1 MLGTTIGHRYK
12 ILEKIGGGGMADVYL
27 ANDKLLNRQVA
38 IKILHHQYINDNE
51 FVKRFRREAQAASS
65 LSHENIVTIYDI
77 GEEKDIYYI
86 VMEFIKGYT
95 LKDLINKSGS
105 IEVKQALDIAKK
117 ICDALDHAH
126 QNKIIHRD
134 IKPHNILIGYNGEIK
149 VTDFGIA
156 RSASQV
162 TITHTGSVLGS
173 VHYSSPEQARGG
185 WTDEKTDLYSLGIV
199 LYEMVT
205 GELPFSG
212 ESPISIVLKHLEE
225 NFVYPKEIN
234 PSIPQ
239 SVENI
244 IIKALVKNP
253 SKRYESAKEMLN
265 DLETA
270 LEPRRINEPR
280 VELVTEDMYD
290 DEKTIIIPQ
299 INSIDNSF
307 ATKSRKTKKTNK
319 IKKTNNNKWIILP
332 IAIILIISLT
342 FLGIQYFSNILEVSD
357 VKLPELEG
365 KSKSVAIDILV
376 NLNIDYKIEEQSDN
390 NIEENYVIKQYP
402 EKGIKIKENQEV
414 TLYVSTGK
422 ELISMPDIVNT
433 QKNTALFIMEQKGF
447 NSENIEIIEGYDEDT
462 SEGEVFNQEPLAYK
476 EVIPDETRVILFVSK
491 GKEKFKM
498 PDLIGLTVAEAEAV
512 LLKDDLT
519 IGNIKEEY
527 TLDQPA
533 GKIFMQFPYESGMDV
548 TKGDQI
554 DVYVSLGYPSGSKT
568 VYGDYLLILD
578 ENEQVEIKIVIY
590 DSREENIE
598 WEKELITGSK
608 YYDQIEL
615 LLKPGESGLIS
626 IYINNK
632 LYQQKRVY
640 Y

>member
-1 MLGTTIGHRYK
+1 MNDLLGTTIGHRYK

-105 IEVKQALDIAKK
+105 IEVKQALDIAK

-244 IIKALVKNP
+244 IIKALVK
-253 SKRYESAKEMLN
+253 
-265 DLETA
+265 
-270 LEPRRINEPR
+270 I
-280 VELVTEDMYD
+280 
-290 DEKTIIIPQ
+290 
-299 INSIDNSF
+299 
-307 ATKSRKTKKTNK
+307 
-319 IKKTNNNKWIILP
+319 
-332 IAIILIISLT
+332 
-342 FLGIQYFSNILEVSD
+342 
-357 VKLPELEG
+357 
-365 KSKSVAIDILV
+365 
-376 NLNIDYKIEEQSDN
+376 
-390 NIEENYVIKQYP
+390 
-402 EKGIKIKENQEV
+402 
-414 TLYVSTGK
+414 
-422 ELISMPDIVNT
+422 
-433 QKNTALFIMEQKGF
+433 
-447 NSENIEIIEGYDEDT
+447 
-462 SEGEVFNQEPLAYK
+462 
-476 EVIPDETRVILFVSK
+476 
-491 GKEKFKM
+491 
-498 PDLIGLTVAEAEAV
+498 
-512 LLKDDLT
+512 LLKDMNL
-519 IGNIKEEY
+519 
-527 TLDQPA
+527 
-533 GKIFMQFPYESGMDV
+533 
-548 TKGDQI
+548 
-554 DVYVSLGYPSGSKT
+554 
-568 VYGDYLLILD
+568 
-578 ENEQVEIKIVIY
+578 
-590 DSREENIE
+590 
-598 WEKELITGSK
+598 
-608 YYDQIEL
+608 
-615 LLKPGESGLIS
+615 
-626 IYINNK
+626 
-632 LYQQKRVY
+632 QKRC
-640 Y
+640 